1 MDLMLSQHSDLQ
13 MQLLAC
19 LLSREFMKMRSV
31 QKIRSAD
38 DEARPGV
45 ANARYRRLRKRWT
58 CMTPFRSQR
67 RDSDRA
73 ERLPV
78 SDHGA
83 ILRELGTM
91 AEG

>member
-1 MDLMLSQHSDLQ
+1 MLSQHSDLQ

-45 ANARYRRLRKRWT
+45 ANARYRRLRKGWT
-58 CMTPFRSQR
+58 CMTFFRSHR
-67 RDSDRA
+67 RDSD
-73 ERLPV
+73 
-78 SDHGA
+78 SH
-83 ILRELGTM
+83 LGEQGTDLH
-91 AEG
+91 AGIQ